1 MSAAVSPAALLL
13 LLAAI
18 RSASSFGYV
27 GSAPSSTTKFLCLKG
42 SSTRRSCSP
51 SSTSLTMQF
60 GKGGMGGGMNK
71 MGGGMNKSMGGGMG
85 SSSFGGGGG
94 MGSSSSFGGGGGMGG
109 MKKGGMG
116 GGMGMKSGG
125 MGGGMGGASSGG
137 FVSFVFT
144 PTCSTRRLETQKCN
158 CMFFRD
164 YAGVTPP
171 CNPTRNKHSSS
182 SLTKGRRYSR

>member
-94 MGSSSSFGGGGGMGG
+94 MGSSSFGGGGGMGG

-171 CNPTRNKHSSS
+171 CNPTRHKHSSS